1 MKLFKRVAVTSI
13 LFACLSTAI
22 MTNTTVFA
30 KPIQVPD
37 PPPAPDAVVIYLD
50 PGHGGSDPG
59 ALTPFSDNDEAYFNL
74 EIAKAAQTYLETNYS
89 GVTVNLTRTDDTYLS
104 LTDRVA
110 LAAANNTD
118 ILVSI
123 HNNAYD
129 GNARGTEVWV
139 SSNKT
144 YKTSS
149 AALGELILGEI
160 KTMADEITPE
170 NGALVFTKRGVKS
183 SNTYTIINNSV
194 KAGFPGIIIE
204 HLFMDNADDY
214 LYFLSS
220 PEKLERLGK
229 ADALA
234 IAAYYDLQPKP

>member
-1 MKLFKRVAVTSI
+1 MKLFKKFAVTSI
-13 LFACLSTAI
+13 LIACLSTVI
-22 MTNTTVFA
+22 MTDTTVFA
-30 KPIQVPD
+30 KSTQPPD
-37 PPPAPDAVVIYLD
+37 PPPTPDNVVIYLD

-59 ALTPFSDNDEAYFNL
+59 ALTQFSDNDEAYFNL
-74 EIAKAAQTYLETNYS
+74 AVAEAAQTYLMSNYS
-89 GVTVNLTRTDDTYLS
+89 GVTVNLTRTEDTYLS

-110 LAAANNTD
+110 LAAANNAD

-129 GNARGTEVWV
+129 GKARGTEVWV
-139 SSNKT
+139 SSNKS
-144 YKTSS
+144 YKASSS
-149 AALGELILGEI
+149 ALGALILGEI

-170 NGALVFTKRGVKS
+170 NGAVVFTNRGVKY

-214 LYFLSS
+214 HYFLSS

-234 IAAYYDLQPKP
+234 IASYYHLQPNQ